1 MCQLI
6 SPKISSDTVP
16 DFLWAHLNKDIE
28 TLQASF
34 DRSLDD
40 VIMFLHTTV
49 QSLFEE
55 DSKFAGKAFKIVK

>member
-16 DFLWAHLNKDIE
+16 DFLWAHLEKDID

-40 VIMFLHTTV
+40 VIMFLHVTV
-49 QSLFEE
+49 QSLFEGGAI
-55 DSKFAGKAFKIVK
+55 FVGKAF